1 MKNITII
8 LGSITKASKVK
19 RILSGAGIK
28 TDLIK
33 SAETNTGECTHGVKI
48 KNSDMYQAAMIL
60 RKYSIDYTVENDISR

>member
-19 RILSGAGIK
+19 RILSGAGI
-28 TDLIK
+28 TADVIK
-33 SAETNTGECTHGVKI
+33 SAETNTGECTHGVRI